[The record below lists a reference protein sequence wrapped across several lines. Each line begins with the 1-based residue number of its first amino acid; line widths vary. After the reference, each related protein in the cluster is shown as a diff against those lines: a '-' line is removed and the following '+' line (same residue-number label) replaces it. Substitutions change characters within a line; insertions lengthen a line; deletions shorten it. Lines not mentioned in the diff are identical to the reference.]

1 MKDFVPSLIVID
13 YADIMR
19 STRTYDSLRHE
30 LKLVYEEIRNLAMEL
45 NIPIWTA
52 SQSNKE
58 GAKSEI
64 VGLENMGESYAKA
77 QVADVVVSLS
87 RKPEEKASG
96 GGRLFVAKNRAGRDG
111 MLFPININTAMSIIT
126 ILDIDNPE
134 MTLNDVVEMQKASGK
149 NMLQN
154 KWKEV
159 MNSKG

>member
-1 MKDFVPSLIVID
+1 
-13 YADIMR
+13 
-19 STRTYDSLRHE
+19 
-30 LKLVYEEIRNLAMEL
+30 
-45 NIPIWTA
+45 
-52 SQSNKE
+52 
-58 GAKSEI
+58 
-64 VGLENMGESYAKA
+64 MGESYAKA